1 MIISSQTWDLYMYL
15 KLEYNC
21 IKYTILT
28 RIMYLYGNFINSN
41 FIEIRIS
48 IIEQKMLIARETLVL
63 EIRQ

>member
-1 MIISSQTWDLYMYL
+1 MYL

-48 IIEQKMLIARETLVL
+48 IIEQKMLLARETLVI